1 MSGNRRG
8 KVKELPSTVPVCGSS
23 EGKCGSSDGNLHAT
37 LNLKKTKKQSLWWPC
52 QHNIYDVHA

>member
-37 LNLKKTKKQSLWWPC
+37 LNLKKQKTTKPVVALPT
-52 QHNIYDVHA
+52 